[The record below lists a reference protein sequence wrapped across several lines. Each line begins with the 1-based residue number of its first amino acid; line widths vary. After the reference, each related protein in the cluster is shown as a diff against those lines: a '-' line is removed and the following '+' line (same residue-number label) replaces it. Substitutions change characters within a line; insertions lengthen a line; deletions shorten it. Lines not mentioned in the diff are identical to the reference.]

1 MYIMGKRDSCIVTQ
15 IVEQARQKGQHG
27 VTWTLIKAVTQQ
39 FWYLEPIICYMI
51 SNK

>member
-27 VTWTLIKAVTQQ
+27 VTWTLIKASHNN
-39 FWYLEPIICYMI
+39 FGI
-51 SNK
+51 